1 MRRVRDCDLR
11 DQFQR
16 RENDLVISLVRAN
29 DWLAQ
34 RKKYNSCKLL
44 SLNIDTIYNDTLLTK
59 YQHGKNTMTATF
71 NPVAKPQQLLL
82 RLPEDLSQRFA
93 QIVPQRQRSRFLLDL
108 LRAELDRE
116 SQTLALAAK
125 TLTELESTDFK
136 TLSETKQWESAI
148 LTTGSA
154 DEDANFDAET
164 FEREFAAA
172 QAKR

>member
-1 MRRVRDCDLR
+1 
-11 DQFQR
+11 
-16 RENDLVISLVRAN
+16 VI
-29 DWLAQ
+29 
-34 RKKYNSCKLL
+34 SCKLL
-44 SLNIDTIYNDTLLTK
+44 PLNIDTMYNDTLLTK
-59 YQHGKNTMTATF
+59 NQHGKNTMTATH

-136 TLSETKQWESAI
+136 TLSESTQWESAI